1 MTIYTDVNK
10 LVIVTTKEVNRQMT
24 TLLKIAHE
32 LKKVCEVSDPSEIR
46 EAVTMIAPCKISQ
59 GDDDVRVTL
68 DGCEWRFIREDAI
81 DSIMQDELRSDEYI
95 LGCFNDT
102 FLAHVL
108 DIDIDVIQAMQKAE
122 AFEAIGKLVLSTGK
136 LKELQEEY
144 VFADGYGHHFGHYDG
159 YEYNLSSQP
168 YYAFKLG

>member
-1 MTIYTDVNK
+1 
-10 LVIVTTKEVNRQMT
+10 MT

-46 EAVTMIAPCKISQ
+46 EAVTMIAPCKMSQ
-59 GDDDVRVTL
+59 GDNDVRVTL
-68 DGCEWRFIREDAI
+68 DGCEWRFIRRDAI

-108 DIDIDVIQAMQKAE
+108 DIDIDVIHAMQKAE

-144 VFADGYGHHFGHYDG
+144 VFVDG
-159 YEYNLSSQP
+159 YEYELNSQP